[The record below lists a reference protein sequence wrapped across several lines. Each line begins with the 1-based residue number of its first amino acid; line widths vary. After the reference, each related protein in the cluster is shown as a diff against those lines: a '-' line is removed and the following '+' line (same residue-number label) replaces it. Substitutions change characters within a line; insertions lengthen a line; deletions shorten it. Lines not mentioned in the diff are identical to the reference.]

1 MAGAGV
7 AGCRQ
12 TLPPASRPWISGLRA
27 CVLLWFCAPPSPVS
41 VPSLKGPRSPA
52 LHQPV
57 GHPSLDHT
65 PVSRDPVIIL
75 PLGEAKV
82 GRLFRILLWIVLN
95 LGYLGR
101 GLCPAVLVDNLIQTP
116 AHSPEVWGPGE
127 APGRSGVRTPAAQT
141 WVTGLWV
148 WPRCRGFPASVGGE
162 EPHTLPLEGKGVSRP
177 RWLLLVKHAD
187 TDPQSRDTASSH
199 PCRFTRTLAYWVPPD
214 RPPLHM
220 GGPPDPALGRSLRPL
235 HMGGA
240 P

>member
-41 VPSLKGPRSPA
+41 VTSLKGPRSPA

-95 LGYLGR
+95 LGHLGR
-101 GLCPAVLVDNLIQTP
+101 GLCPAVLVDNLTLKYGGRGRPQVGLGSEP
-116 AHSPEVWGPGE
+116 LRLRPGSQACGCGHGAEVFQPQL
-127 APGRSGVRTPAAQT
+127 GVRSPTPFP
-141 WVTGLWV
+141 WKE
-148 WPRCRGFPASVGGE
+148 RGCQGHDGFS
-162 EPHTLPLEGKGVSRP
+162 
-177 RWLLLVKHAD
+177 W
-187 TDPQSRDTASSH
+187 
-199 PCRFTRTLAYWVPPD
+199 
-214 RPPLHM
+214 
-220 GGPPDPALGRSLRPL
+220 
-235 HMGGA
+235 
-240 P
+240 